1 MSLATV
7 LSRAPAALQSP
18 LVRVEVHLAPGLPAI
33 NLVGL
38 PESRPGGPSIS
49 QERQP

>member
-18 LVRVEVHLAPGLPAI
+18 LVRVEVHRAPGLPAI

-38 PESRPGGPSIS
+38 PESRPGGPQRPEKRS
-49 QERQP
+49 